1 MTLTAADGCAVIGTV
16 GYDVAVY
23 LGSFRNLDL
32 LYRGLYIIQA
42 SLLLVTDS
50 SVGQQ
55 TVVAPVAGMSSCPS
69 HLDSTV
75 GNRHVP
81 LCSVPISCEIDDTL
95 QCWRSR
101 SLLVRYLDEQY
112 ELSDGIYWK
121 LCVPGVTI
129 NSDSICNG
137 LDNMELH
144 LKFELLCCPL
154 EQDDRDGT
162 VPLRPT
168 FSTVATQ
175 DLLIRR
181 PVSGIHAYYPITF
194 DGIFMAHV
202 DCMVH
207 VAVTSLRFAD
217 FIFEADMEDVD
228 DVGTAHSTVSLSN
241 ESQSSSCAQ
250 APPSRYQRMMEVVR
264 PPPWPGS
271 HPLPAFMRRMSFN
284 RPTASDDTSKVGSAR
299 STTSSSSFR
308 VADRLFDCAEG
319 RLQWV
324 HSYVELAV
332 LNRRLFAAGIRV
344 LTGAAAQRE
353 EPTMLA
359 LVPLVDE
366 LMDDFLLQ
374 SSSATAVLLSD
385 VARASSAA
393 VATKMLLKDYMD
405 RSNALLSASWATLL
419 ANLRGTISMQAATM
433 KHRHADVARMF
444 WRQQAM
450 VRTARYLQ
458 QSLLI

>member
-1 MTLTAADGCAVIGTV
+1 
-16 GYDVAVY
+16 
-23 LGSFRNLDL
+23 
-32 LYRGLYIIQA
+32 
-42 SLLLVTDS
+42 
-50 SVGQQ
+50 
-55 TVVAPVAGMSSCPS
+55 
-69 HLDSTV
+69 
-75 GNRHVP
+75 
-81 LCSVPISCEIDDTL
+81 
-95 QCWRSR
+95 
-101 SLLVRYLDEQY
+101 
-112 ELSDGIYWK
+112 
-121 LCVPGVTI
+121 
-129 NSDSICNG
+129 
-137 LDNMELH
+137 
-144 LKFELLCCPL
+144 
-154 EQDDRDGT
+154 
-162 VPLRPT
+162 
-168 FSTVATQ
+168 
-175 DLLIRR
+175 
-181 PVSGIHAYYPITF
+181 
-194 DGIFMAHV
+194 
-202 DCMVH
+202 
-207 VAVTSLRFAD
+207 
-217 FIFEADMEDVD
+217 
-228 DVGTAHSTVSLSN
+228 
-241 ESQSSSCAQ
+241 
-250 APPSRYQRMMEVVR
+250 MMEVVR

-344 LTGAAAQRE
+344 LTGERE

-385 VARASSAA
+385 VARASPAA